1 MSARPYPIRMR
12 RARSTQSILVQL
24 AAAAALTAG
33 VLWLFHNVQANLAAR
48 SIASGFGFLSET
60 AGFEIGETPIA
71 YRASDS
77 FARALLVG
85 LLNTLKVSVLAIVSA
100 TVLGFSL
107 GLARLSTNGLLSGFA
122 RVYVEL
128 VRNIPLL
135 LQLLLLYSALLMLLP
150 ALPHAWQP
158 LPHVFFS
165 NRGMAMPALSGSG
178 LLFIAALV
186 AATLFY
192 VGRRRHA
199 LVRAA
204 LALVGGG
211 LTWLALSPHL
221 ALSLPTVGR
230 FNFEGGWQL
239 STELLT
245 LVTGLSLY
253 SAAYIAEIVR
263 GGLLSVPV
271 GQREAALSLGLTPWQ
286 SLRHV
291 LLPQSL
297 RAILPPL
304 GSWYLNTVKNS
315 SLAVAIAYPDLVSVV
330 DTLINQTGQAIEGV
344 AIIVAAYLSINAI
357 IAALLN
363 AYNARVMRT
372 GAAAGATATMPARR
386 SIGPLSVWSV
396 RAIARAELFPNPSRG
411 VLSIVLITAAV
422 LVLWQAIDWLFLSA
436 AFTGGAAA
444 CRAAAGACWP
454 FIAENY
460 RLILFG
466 LYPAEEQWRAVTVVL
481 LFAALLSAS
490 FVRALWN
497 VRLIALWAAGLAG
510 ALILMRGG
518 FFGLPH
524 VPTDKWSGLPL
535 TALLASVAVLG
546 ALPIAVLLALGRRST
561 AFLSRTLAA
570 GFVEILRGTPL
581 VGVLFMAAVMFP
593 LLLPA
598 SFDLDSFVRVQIA
611 LVLFT
616 AAYMA
621 EPIRAGLQAIPPGQ
635 FEAATSLGLT
645 YGQTLRHIIL
655 PQALRTSLPGLVNTS
670 ISEVKN
676 TTLVLIVGMFDLLQ
690 TTRLSLVD
698 VEWRP
703 YFIEAYGFTATVF
716 FVICLAISQL
726 SRRIERH
733 LSAASVGG
741 PRPKEIV

>member
-1 MSARPYPIRMR
+1 MNARVHSVRLR
-12 RARSTQSILVQL
+12 RTRGVRSLVAQL
-24 AAAAALTAG
+24 AAIALLAAG
-33 VLWLFHNVQANLAAR
+33 VLWLLGNVQTNLAAR
-48 SIASGFGFLSET
+48 SIASGFGFLNDA

-85 LLNTLKVSVLAIVSA
+85 LLNTLKVSMLAIAGA
-100 TVLGFSL
+100 TVLGFAL
-107 GLARLSTNGLLSGFA
+107 GLARLSANAWLGGLA

-150 ALPHAWQP
+150 ALPHAWEP
-158 LPHVFFS
+158 LSGIVLS
-165 NRGMAMPALSGSG
+165 NRGIAIPALSGAG
-178 LLFIAALV
+178 ALLIMLIV
-186 AATLFY
+186 AGTAWYF
-192 VGRRRHA
+192 GRRWHW

-204 LALVGGG
+204 LALIGAGTV
-211 LTWLALSPHL
+211 WLALSPRL
-221 ALSLPTVGR
+221 SISLPTVAR
-230 FNFEGGWQL
+230 FNVEGGSQW

-245 LVTGLSLY
+245 LVMGLSLY

-271 GQREAALSLGLTPWQ
+271 GQREAAVSLGLTPWQ
-286 SLRHV
+286 SLHHV
-291 LLPQSL
+291 MIPQSL

-344 AIIVAAYLSINAI
+344 AIIVAAYLTINAI
-357 IAALLN
+357 IATLLN
-363 AYNARVMRT
+363 AYNARVVRT
-372 GAAAGATATMPARR
+372 GAAAGATATLPARR
-386 SIGPLSVWSV
+386 STGPWSVRSV
-396 RAIARAELFPNPSRG
+396 RAIATAQLFPNLPRG
-411 VLSIVLITAAV
+411 ALSVALLAV
-422 LVLWQAIDWLFLSA
+422 AMLVIWRAIDWLFLSA
-436 AFTGGAAA
+436 AFSGGAAA
-444 CRAAAGACWP
+444 CRSAAGTCWP

-466 LYPAEEQWRAVTVVL
+466 LYPADEQWRASLVML
-481 LFAALLSAS
+481 LFALLVGAS
-490 FVRALWN
+490 FVRTWWNIRLVGLWS
-497 VRLIALWAAGLAG
+497 VGLAA

-518 FFGLPH
+518 LFGLPD

-535 TALLASVAVLG
+535 TAILASVAVLG

-561 AFLSRTLAA
+561 TFLPRTLAA
-570 GFVEILRGTPL
+570 GFVELMRGTPL

-593 LLLPA
+593 LLLPG
-598 SFDLDSFVRVQIA
+598 SFDVDSFVRVQIA
-611 LVLFT
+611 LALFT

-621 EPIRAGLQAIPPGQ
+621 EPIRAGLQAIPQGQ

-645 YGQTLRHIIL
+645 YRQALRHVIL

-690 TTRLSLVD
+690 TTRLALVD

-733 LSAASVGG
+733 LSSASVGG
-741 PRPKEIV
+741 ARLKEIA